1 MNMHLS
7 LIVAMML
14 SFYTCVCAL
23 WANHVEKF
31 TLHLKQ
37 WDQCGKRVQDKFM
50 MIQERIARFKDI
62 IRICKS
68 LIEFQLEEWVDWME
82 EELKTRIKP
91 MKLQDQPWW
100 TLSNSTKAQV
110 QKMKIVNIGK
120 LKTEGW
126 NIINM
131 ELDLRRYTAKKE
143 VAATMVMTT
152 WRRWWQRRWRK
163 LGRSFHEVFHD
174 QVQLQGASKTLVH
187 EHTSRGL
194 CTQVMLWS
202 RHNEAAQ
209 SSYQAAWTLRILT
222 PRTMASLQRRQ
233 VRSLALWL

>member
-37 WDQCGKRVQDKFM
+37 WDQCGKRVQDK
-50 MIQERIARFKDI
+50 
-62 IRICKS
+62 
-68 LIEFQLEEWVDWME
+68 
-82 EELKTRIKP
+82 
-91 MKLQDQPWW
+91 
-100 TLSNSTKAQV
+100 
-110 QKMKIVNIGK
+110 
-120 LKTEGW
+120 
-126 NIINM
+126 
-131 ELDLRRYTAKKE
+131 
-143 VAATMVMTT
+143 
-152 WRRWWQRRWRK
+152 
-163 LGRSFHEVFHD
+163 
-174 QVQLQGASKTLVH
+174 VQLQGASKTLVH

-194 CTQVMLWS
+194 CTQVMPWS
-202 RHNEAAQ
+202 RHDEAAQ